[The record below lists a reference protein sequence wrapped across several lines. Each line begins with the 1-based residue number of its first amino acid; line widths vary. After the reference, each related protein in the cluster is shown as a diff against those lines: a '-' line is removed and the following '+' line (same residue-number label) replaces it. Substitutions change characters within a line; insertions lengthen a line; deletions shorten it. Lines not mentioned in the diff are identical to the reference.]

1 MTTNQSRPPNRLPL
15 LVAPLVATGSL
26 SILSLPSP
34 LPVPHTSLLLHTDVS
49 RSRRI
54 LSETPACLPNPSC
67 SGKPHPHPE
76 DRETESVRLALPP
89 RTPMPLCLPLLP
101 SPSCPALPAH
111 CCRSAPSPCAVCASS
126 PASQPLAALQR
137 GPSLSNSASF
147 TKCLCLGLYPILA
160 GRPHAECPQSVS
172 PPFDLPA

>member
-76 DRETESVRLALPP
+76 DRETESMGLPLPP
-89 RTPMPLCLPLLP
+89 RTPTSCVSLFSPPHPALHYLHTAPDQPQPLCCLRFLPGLP
-101 SPSCPALPAH
+101 TF
-111 CCRSAPSPCAVCASS
+111 CRSAA
-126 PASQPLAALQR
+126 
-137 GPSLSNSASF
+137 
-147 TKCLCLGLYPILA
+147 
-160 GRPHAECPQSVS
+160 RPEPVKQHLVY
-172 PPFDLPA
+172 